1 MRHSIK
7 QKLLWTTLVVYL
19 LLLLVCCVILYGH
32 STFQS
37 SMSLDPSLE
46 YQISIKDYRS
56 GTNISVT
63 ETDDQ
68 RAILQ
73 SISTIRYKGITG
85 SHPTDGQTSAYS
97 LILSSA
103 DRQTV
108 FIITEDTSAIVS
120 TPFRLRIDASDL
132 YACARD
138 LFSKYAH
145 AENAR

>member
-1 MRHSIK
+1 MRKSKKRIVIG
-7 QKLLWTTLVVYL
+7 LILIAL
-19 LLLLVCCVILYGH
+19 LLLFAALSALLSGFRA
-32 STFQS
+32 FQKEIA
-37 SMSLDPSLE
+37 LDPSLE